1 MVVHPELSW
10 QDQHYRN
17 LSAHLENLIMIEQNT
32 KDHQTRLQLVTLRRA
47 LAMEL
52 NEIERRMKI
61 IKKLEPGA

>member
-17 LSAHLENLIMIEQNT
+17 LSAHLENLIMIEKNT

-52 NEIERRMKI
+52 NEIEQRIKI
-61 IKKLEPGA
+61 IKELEPGA

>member
-1 MVVHPELSW
+1 MVVHSELSW

-17 LSAHLENLIMIEQNT
+17 LSAHLENLIMIEKNT

-52 NEIERRMKI
+52 NEIEQRIKI
-61 IKKLEPGA
+61 IKELEPGA